1 MNTRL
6 DFGVLP
12 SPHATIWVAA
22 LTLLAACSG
31 GGEESQSGP
40 ERTGSLETP
49 SVTDP
54 CDATGAIEGGGRI
67 AGVVH
72 EIDADGHVSVGNV
85 RFTAG
90 AAKVYV
96 DGENASVASLRA
108 GDVVS
113 VTGTVDLETQTGC
126 ATAISADA
134 VIVAAIDTV
143 DPAAD
148 SLGTLT
154 MLGQEIHIDE
164 NTVFGGDVQPP
175 QLSSL
180 QPGDIIRLSG
190 LYKDVGV
197 IAATRIDRA
206 VGNYV
211 VAGVVTQLD
220 AQNQTFRVNDSIL
233 VDYAGAGNDFP
244 TGEPRDGDPVRVT
257 GTAFDA
263 GGSLK
268 SDSVVL
274 RPDFVWYNQFGTTF
288 TVFPADASLMRGEM
302 AQFTAS
308 SGPGSV
314 TWSIVHSDGQTCTP
328 DACGVINPTTGAY
341 NGSKFGNDTTFLVI
355 ATSIIDPTDRVAVP
369 LYVSNDP
376 RMPAT
381 GQNTLD
387 GDVFAFETGPAP
399 GGAISLWVDTGDLLP
414 FTWFNLFLDDQGHF
428 AASHLP
434 DSLIHVTAVSGG
446 HVQPCV
452 VRTHVPRDDA
462 VRVEMI
468 PESSLATFDAPRP
481 QLVLDPT
488 LSGTVYEMTPSGRQP
503 VSGASIAVHL
513 FMWDNV
519 IAYTMSDRGGG
530 YFLCNLDPRSD
541 IVVWKRGYSQKL
553 LVQLDTS
560 QSQILDIELE
570 PD

>member
-1 MNTRL
+1 MNIRL
-6 DFGVLP
+6 DLGVLT
-12 SPHATIWVAA
+12 SPRAAIWVAV

-31 GGEESQSGP
+31 GGEQSQGGP
-40 ERTGSLETP
+40 DLTSSPPTP

-54 CDATGAIEGGGRI
+54 CDDTGAIEGGGGRL
-67 AGVVH
+67 AGVIS
-72 EIDADGHVSVGNV
+72 EIDADGHVSVGKV

-96 DGENASVASLRA
+96 DGESASVASLRD
-108 GDVVS
+108 GDVAS
-113 VTGTVDLETQTGC
+113 VTGAVDLEAETGC

-143 DPAAD
+143 DPTAD
-148 SLGTLT
+148 GPGILT

-164 NTVFGGDVQPP
+164 HTVFGGDVQPP

-211 VAGVVTQLD
+211 VTGVVTQLD
-220 AQNQTFRVNDSIL
+220 APNQTFRVNNSIL
-233 VDYAGAGNDFP
+233 VDYASAGNDFP
-244 TGEPRDGDPVRVT
+244 TGAPRDGDPVRVT

-263 GGSLK
+263 GGS
-268 SDSVVL
+268 SDAGSVVL
-274 RPDFVWYNQFGTTF
+274 LPDFLWYNQFGTTF
-288 TVFPADASLMRGEM
+288 TVFPTDASLMRGEM

-314 TWSIVHSDGQTCTP
+314 TWSIVHSDGRACTP
-328 DACGVINPTTGAY
+328 DACGEISATTGAY
-341 NGSKFGNDTTFLVI
+341 NGSKFGNATTFLVI
-355 ATSIIDPTDRVAVP
+355 ATSIVDPTDRVAVP
-369 LYVSNDP
+369 LFVSNTP
-376 RMPAT
+376 SIAT
-381 GQNTLD
+381 GPNTLE
-387 GDVFAFETGPAP
+387 GDVFAFETGPVP
-399 GGAISLWVDTGDLLP
+399 GGAISLWVDTDDLLP
-414 FTWFNLFLDDQGHF
+414 FTWFNLFFDDKGHF
-428 AASHLP
+428 AAPHLP

-452 VRTHVPRDDA
+452 VRTRVPRDDA
-462 VRVEMI
+462 VRVEMV
-468 PESSLATFDAPRP
+468 PEPSPTTFDAPRP

-503 VSGASIAVHL
+503 VSGASVAVHL

-519 IAYTMSDRGGG
+519 IAYTMSAGAGG
-530 YFLCNLDPRSD
+530 YFLCNLESRSD
-541 IVVWKRGYSQKL
+541 IVVWKRGYSQRL

-560 QSQILDIELE
+560 QSQVLDIELE
-570 PD
+570 RD

>member
-6 DFGVLP
+6 DLRVLT
-12 SPHATIWVAA
+12 SPHAAIWVAV

-31 GGEESQSGP
+31 GGGQSQSGP
-40 ERTGSLETP
+40 DPT
-49 SVTDP
+49 VTDP
-54 CDATGAIEGGGRI
+54 DDASGAIEGGGRL
-67 AGVVH
+67 AGVIS
-72 EIDADGHVSVGNV
+72 EIDADGHVSVGKV

-96 DGENASVASLRA
+96 DGESASVASLRA

-113 VTGTVDLETQTGC
+113 VTGTVDLETKTGR

-143 DPAAD
+143 DPTAD

-175 QLSSL
+175 RLSSL
-180 QPGDIIRLSG
+180 LPGDIIRLSG

-206 VGNYV
+206 VGSYV

-220 AQNQTFRVNDSIL
+220 AQNQTFWVNDSIL
-233 VDYAGAGNDFP
+233 VDYADAGNDFP
-244 TGEPRDGDPVRVT
+244 TGAPRDGDPVRVT

-263 GGSLK
+263 GGPSDP
-268 SDSVVL
+268 DSVVL

-288 TVFPADASLMRGEM
+288 TVFPSDFTMMRGEM

-314 TWSIVHSDGQTCTP
+314 TWSIVHGDGRACTP
-328 DACGVINPTTGAY
+328 DACGVIDPTTGTY
-341 NGSKFGNDTTFLVI
+341 NASKFGNDTTFLVI

-369 LYVSNDP
+369 LYVSNSP
-376 RMPAT
+376 SIAT
-381 GQNTLD
+381 GPNTLE
-387 GDVFAFETGPAP
+387 GDVFAFETGPVS
-399 GGAISLWVDTGDLLP
+399 GGAISLWVDTDDLLP
-414 FTWFNLFLDDQGHF
+414 FTWFNLFFDDQGHF
-428 AASHLP
+428 AAPHLP

-452 VRTHVPRDDA
+452 VRTRVPRDDA

-468 PESSLATFDAPRP
+468 PDPSLTTFDAPRP

-503 VSGASIAVHL
+503 VSGASIGVHL

-519 IAYTMSDRGGG
+519 VAYTMSDRGGG
-530 YFLCNLDPRSD
+530 YFLCNLSPRSD

-570 PD
+570 RD

>member
-1 MNTRL
+1 MNTRPEL
-6 DFGVLP
+6 GSLT
-12 SPHATIWVAA
+12 SPHATIWVAI
-22 LTLLAACSG
+22 LTLLAACNG
-31 GGEESQSGP
+31 GGEPSQDDLTSNP
-40 ERTGSLETP
+40 QTP

-54 CDATGAIEGGGRI
+54 RDATGAIEGGGRL
-67 AGVVH
+67 AGVVS
-72 EIDADGHVSVGNV
+72 EIDADGHVSVGKV
-85 RFTAG
+85 RFTTG

-96 DGENASVASLRA
+96 DGESASVASLRV

-113 VTGTVDLETQTGC
+113 VTGTVDLDTQTGS

-143 DPAAD
+143 DPTAD

-154 MLGQEIHIDE
+154 MLGQEIQIDE

-175 QLSSL
+175 ELSSL

-206 VGNYV
+206 VSNYV
-211 VAGVVTQLD
+211 VAGVVTHLD

-233 VDYAGAGNDFP
+233 VNYAGAGNDFP
-244 TGEPRDGDPVRVT
+244 TGAPRDGDPVRVT

-263 GGSLK
+263 GGS
-268 SDSVVL
+268 SDPDAVVL
-274 RPDFVWYNQFGTTF
+274 LPEFVWYNQFGTTF
-288 TVFPADASLMRGEM
+288 TVFPADPTLMRGEM
-302 AQFTAS
+302 AQFIAS

-314 TWSIVHSDGQTCTP
+314 TWSIVHSDGQACTP
-328 DACGVINPTTGAY
+328 DACGVINPTTGTY
-341 NGSKFGNDTTFLVI
+341 NGSKFGNDTTFLVT

-369 LYVSNDP
+369 LYVSNNP
-376 RMPAT
+376 PLFAT
-381 GQNTLD
+381 GPNTLE
-387 GDVFAFETGPAP
+387 GDVFAFETGPVP
-399 GGAISLWVDTGDLLP
+399 GGGISLWVEPGDFP
-414 FTWFNLFLDDQGHF
+414 IMWFNIWVDDLGHF
-428 AASHLP
+428 VAPHLP
-434 DSLIHVTAVSGG
+434 DSLIHVTAAAGG

-452 VRTHVPRDDA
+452 VRTRVPTDDA

-468 PESSLATFDAPRP
+468 PRSSLDTFDAPRP
-481 QLVLDPT
+481 LLSVEPT
-488 LSGTVYEMTPSGRQP
+488 LSGMIYETTPSGRQP
-503 VSGASIAVHL
+503 VSGASIDVNL

-519 IAYTMSDRGGG
+519 IAYTMSDRGGE
-530 YFLCNLDPRSD
+530 YFLCNLGPRSD
-541 IVVWKRGYSQKL
+541 IRVWKRGYSQKL

-570 PD
+570 RD

>member
-6 DFGVLP
+6 DLSVLT
-12 SPHATIWVAA
+12 SPHATIWVAV

-31 GGEESQSGP
+31 GGEESQAGAD
-40 ERTGSLETP
+40 RTGSPQTP

-54 CDATGAIEGGGRI
+54 CDASGAIEGGGRI

-96 DGENASVASLRA
+96 DGEDASVENLRA

-113 VTGTVDLETQTGC
+113 VTGAVDLETQTGC

-143 DPAAD
+143 DPTAD
-148 SLGTLT
+148 SLGTLA
-154 MLGQEIHIDE
+154 MLGQEIHIGE
-164 NTVFGGDVQPP
+164 KTVFGGDVQPS
-175 QLSSL
+175 QL

-206 VGNYV
+206 VDNYV

-220 AQNQTFRVNDSIL
+220 ARNQTFRVNDSIL
-233 VDYAGAGNDFP
+233 VDYSGAGNDFP

-263 GGSLK
+263 GGSSQ

-274 RPDFVWYNQFGTTF
+274 RPDFVWYNPFGTTI
-288 TVFPADASLMRGEM
+288 TVFPADATLMRGEM
-302 AQFTAS
+302 AQFIAS

-314 TWSIVHSDGQTCTP
+314 TWSIVHSDGRACTP
-328 DACGVINPTTGAY
+328 ETCGVINPTTGAY
-341 NGSKFGNDTTFLVI
+341 NGSKFGDDTTFLVI
-355 ATSIIDPTDRVAVP
+355 ATSIVDPTDRIAVP

-376 RMPAT
+376 HMPAT

-387 GDVFAFETGPAP
+387 GDVFAFETGPAS

-414 FTWFNLFLDDQGHF
+414 FTWFNLSLDDQGHF

-452 VRTHVPRDDA
+452 VRTRVPRDDA

-468 PESSLATFDAPRP
+468 PESSLATLDAPRP

-530 YFLCNLDPRSD
+530 YFLCNVDPRSD

-560 QSQILDIELE
+560 QSQVIDIELE
-570 PD
+570 RD